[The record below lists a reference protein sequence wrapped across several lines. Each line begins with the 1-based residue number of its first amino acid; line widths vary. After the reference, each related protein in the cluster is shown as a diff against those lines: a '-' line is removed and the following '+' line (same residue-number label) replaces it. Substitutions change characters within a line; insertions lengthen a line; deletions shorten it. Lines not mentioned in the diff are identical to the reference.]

1 MVEVML
7 MTDVK
12 KLGKAG
18 AIVKVAPG
26 YARNMLLPQGLA
38 APVTEAARRRLA
50 KLEEARA
57 KARAEAKKAAQA
69 VADKLAGLTV
79 TVNARTV
86 DGTKLYGSVS
96 ATDLLAAAAGSSGPP
111 PRGGRV
117 QSHAGPRRGREGP
130 VHGEDRGGSRAG
142 VILMHE
148 RSGGDFFRRSD
159 FSC

>member
-7 MTDVK
+7 MADVK

-69 VADKLAGLTV
+69 VAELLGAMTV
-79 TVNARTV
+79 LVAMAAMPLL
-86 DGTKLYGSVS
+86 GTKRRATTEETAETQAFVIRTTRLVLASV
-96 ATDLLAAAAGSSGPP
+96 ATAAAVAA
-111 PRGGRV
+111 V
-117 QSHAGPRRGREGP
+117 RRC
-130 VHGEDRGGSRAG
+130 ALLTG
-142 VILMHE
+142 VNKIPTSTLWQV
-148 RSGGDFFRRSD
+148 
-159 FSC
+159 

>member
-7 MTDVK
+7 MADVK

-38 APVTEAARRRLA
+38 APVTEAAKRRLA

-96 ATDLLAAAAGSSGPP
+96 ATDLLAAIEA
-111 PRGGRV
+111 
-117 QSHAGPRRGREGP
+117 
-130 VHGEDRGGSRAG
+130 DRG
-142 VILMHE
+142 IKIE
-148 RSGGDFFRRSD
+148 RSQLNLPDHLREVGAYDAKIDLGEGVYVPFKVKIDAENKPAEA
-159 FSC
+159 

>member
-7 MTDVK
+7 MADVK

-38 APVTEAARRRLA
+38 APVTEAAKRRLA

-96 ATDLLAAAAGSSGPP
+96 ATDLLAAIEA
-111 PRGGRV
+111 
-117 QSHAGPRRGREGP
+117 
-130 VHGEDRGGSRAG
+130 DRG
-142 VILMHE
+142 VKLE
-148 RSGGDFFRRSD
+148 RSQLDIPDHLREVGEYKATLDLGEGVKAPFTVKIVEEAAQA
-159 FSC
+159 